1 MLCYNIKYSLP
12 PLAIKDIMIKAS
24 QLGDKFAISLSA
36 LCSIHCL
43 ATPIL
48 LAALPSLTGLALL
61 DEAFH
66 SWMVLAVV
74 PCSLLSLLIGCK
86 EHRQGSVAWLGL
98 LGIAILLAP
107 LVLGHETVGEWGEKA
122 LSVVAAIV
130 IALAHWKNYRLCQT
144 ERCTCDE
151 KPI

>member
-1 MLCYNIKYSLP
+1 
-12 PLAIKDIMIKAS
+12 MIKAS

-43 ATPIL
+43 ATPIV

-74 PCSLLSLLIGCK
+74 PMQPVKPFNGLQRAPSRLSRL
-86 EHRQGSVAWLGL
+86 AWPTGYCH
-98 LGIAILLAP
+98 LA
-107 LVLGHETVGEWGEKA
+107 GT
-122 LSVVAAIV
+122 
-130 IALAHWKNYRLCQT
+130 
-144 ERCTCDE
+144 TCVR
-151 KPI
+151 P

>member
-1 MLCYNIKYSLP
+1 
-12 PLAIKDIMIKAS
+12 MIKVS

-43 ATPIL
+43 ATPIV

-74 PCSLLSLLIGCK
+74 PCSLLSLLIGCR
-86 EHRQGSVAWLGL
+86 EHRQRSVAELGL
-98 LGIAILLAP
+98 IGIAILLTP
-107 LVLGHETVGEWGEKA
+107 LILGHEAVGELGEKT

-130 IALAHWKNYRLCQT
+130 IALAHWKNYRLCQAEQCSCNNKT
-144 ERCTCDE
+144 N
-151 KPI
+151 